1 MLDKFTTLL
10 KLRRRT
16 FLDGSACTRKYEL
29 SSFMVKDI
37 YGGNHSFLVLH
48 DLAGSELLD
57 PQYDEYPADISRDD
71 FRHYFEPIAL
81 TDATGGPADW
91 LKPYVPQSRKKPRP
105 VLSDAREAVSAHA
118 LVRTKGEIA
127 ARHELH

>member
-1 MLDKFTTLL
+1 LIIVAIVAAIWEWSAYNSSVKQATGNYGRVLDKFTTPL
-10 KLRRRT
+10 KPRRRV

-57 PQYDEYPADISRDD
+57 PQYDEYPADISKGD

-81 TDATGGPADW
+81 TDATGGPADR
-91 LKPYVPQSRKKPRP
+91 L
-105 VLSDAREAVSAHA
+105 
-118 LVRTKGEIA
+118 
-127 ARHELH
+127 